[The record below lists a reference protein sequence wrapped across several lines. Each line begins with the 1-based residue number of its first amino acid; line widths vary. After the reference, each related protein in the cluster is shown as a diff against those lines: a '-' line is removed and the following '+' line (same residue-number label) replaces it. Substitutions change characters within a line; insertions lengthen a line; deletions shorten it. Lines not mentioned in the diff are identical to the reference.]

1 MKNHDDHNS
10 PERQNRRRA
19 TACKLVPSNR
29 GERGP
34 KCSSRELGTS
44 LPAVARRDAKC
55 EHDREHDRDRDRDR
69 DHDHDHDPAGSMVLD
84 ETPLAL
90 LRDVVVP
97 ATLWYCARAASSHFR
112 AQGRRNPA

>member
-1 MKNHDDHNS
+1 
-10 PERQNRRRA
+10 
-19 TACKLVPSNR
+19 
-29 GERGP
+29 
-34 KCSSRELGTS
+34 
-44 LPAVARRDAKC
+44 VARRDAKC